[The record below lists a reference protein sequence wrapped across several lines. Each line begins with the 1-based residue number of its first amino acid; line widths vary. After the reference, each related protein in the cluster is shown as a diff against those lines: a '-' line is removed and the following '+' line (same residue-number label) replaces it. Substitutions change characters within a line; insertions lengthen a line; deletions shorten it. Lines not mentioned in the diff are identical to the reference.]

1 MFDSAENFDNI
12 FWQNQTAL
20 TRFISLRE
28 GIEIKLN
35 KTEKET
41 SHIEKQ
47 KNIKMILKSGNL
59 NFIVDG
65 IKDRILHLEDQ
76 LKSSKILLIIF

>member
-1 MFDSAENFDNI
+1 
-12 FWQNQTAL
+12 
-20 TRFISLRE
+20 
-28 GIEIKLN
+28 
-35 KTEKET
+35 
-41 SHIEKQ
+41 
-47 KNIKMILKSGNL
+47 MILKNGNL